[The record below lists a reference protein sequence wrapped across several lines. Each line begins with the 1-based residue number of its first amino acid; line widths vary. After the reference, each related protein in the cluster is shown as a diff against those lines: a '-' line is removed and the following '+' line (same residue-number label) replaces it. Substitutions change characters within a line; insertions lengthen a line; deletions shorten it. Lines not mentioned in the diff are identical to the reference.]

1 MSKGASR
8 FLNSIED
15 VAHLSEP
22 QLIDFFVY
30 YLTIE
35 AEVGAANATNIAE
48 CFKECDL
55 TPPARTAPHLSEG
68 LKSRPQKFVK
78 VDGGYK
84 LQRHYRE
91 TLSKR
96 LRVESAAGPSGA
108 SRSTSNGLTSDE
120 SKLLEA
126 MEKMLPSANISY
138 RQALVDLR
146 DDERVS
152 FRGPALELREVL
164 REVLDH
170 VAPDKDVLASP
181 GFQLEQ
187 NRPKPTMKQK
197 VRHVLRA
204 RGVGK
209 TKAGSPE
216 DSASAVDAIVSDL
229 TRSVYDLGSLATHVA
244 SERRQVVQV
253 KRYIDAV
260 LHDILEI
267 G

>member
-1 MSKGASR
+1 MSEGVSR
-8 FLNSIED
+8 FFNSIED
-15 VAHLSEP
+15 AALLSEREWT
-22 QLIDFFVY
+22 DFFVY

-35 AEVGAANATNIAE
+35 AAVGAANATKIAE
-48 CFKECDL
+48 CFKACDL
-55 TPPARTAPHLSEG
+55 TPPARTASHLSEG

-84 LQRHYRE
+84 LHRHYRE

-96 LRVESAAGPSGA
+96 IRVESAAGPSGA
-108 SRSTSNGLTSDE
+108 SPRISDDFTPDE
-120 SKLLEA
+120 SKLLATIEQIV
-126 MEKMLPSANISY
+126 PSANISY
-138 RQALVDLR
+138 RQALIDLR
-146 DDERVS
+146 DDKRVS

-181 GFQLEQ
+181 GFQLEK
-187 NRPKPTMKQK
+187 NRPGPTMKQK
-197 VRHVLRA
+197 VRYVLRA